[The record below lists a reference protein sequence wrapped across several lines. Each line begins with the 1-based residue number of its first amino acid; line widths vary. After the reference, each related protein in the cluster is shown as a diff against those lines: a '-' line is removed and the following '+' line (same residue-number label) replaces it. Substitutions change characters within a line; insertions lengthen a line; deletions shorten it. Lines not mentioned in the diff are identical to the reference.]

1 MTYLD
6 YAGPADV
13 TIFGSYTIVVTYI
26 PIYLSTFLSYIR
38 MKDYH
43 CLYIHNTSNRM
54 HLYMYKPV

>member
-26 PIYLSTFLSYIR
+26 PIYLGPKHFPIIYLNERLPLLIYTQ
-38 MKDYH
+38 
-43 CLYIHNTSNRM
+43 
-54 HLYMYKPV
+54 YKQQHALICV